1 MGEGAVRWIRRRL
14 VWWVWHFSEA
24 KQILKCQESRLLS
37 VQEAVEEESSESN
50 MKCGEMHENMHFKEQ
65 IFWEAVA
72 VKMEDKVLAEM
83 CILLFFPCVTHY
95 C

>member
-1 MGEGAVRWIRRRL
+1 MGEGGVRWVRWRL

-50 MKCGEMHENMHFKEQ
+50 MKCGELHENMSFKEQ
-65 IFWEAVA
+65 IFWEAVT
-72 VKMEDKVLAEM
+72 VKMEDKVLAET
-83 CILLFFPCVTHY
+83 CTFLFLPV
-95 C
+95 